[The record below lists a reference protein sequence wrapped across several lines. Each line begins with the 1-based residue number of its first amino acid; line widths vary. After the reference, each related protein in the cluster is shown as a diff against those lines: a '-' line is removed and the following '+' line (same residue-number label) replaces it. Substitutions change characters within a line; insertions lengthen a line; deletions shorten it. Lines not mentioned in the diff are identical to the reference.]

1 MRFSHQVVV
10 ITGAAR
16 GIGFATAQLF
26 AAEGARV
33 VLADRSDDCAA
44 AGETLLAQG
53 YSNVLAVRCDV
64 AVRKDVEALFHKIA
78 SVFGEVDI
86 LVNNAGITRDALF
99 HKLTEEQWDSVM
111 DVNLKSMLF
120 TTQAALGHMLKK
132 GKGAIVNL
140 ASVSG
145 QMGNVGQSN
154 YASSKAGVEAL
165 TRTLCLEY
173 AAKGIRINA
182 VAPGFTY
189 SEMTKAIPET
199 VVEAMLKKIPMRRG
213 AEPQEIARAILF
225 LASEDAS
232 FINGQTL
239 SVNGG
244 MFFS

>member
-1 MRFSHQVVV
+1 MEEGREYQTEAYAQEGVHHAQDDRPLKSVNSGAQHQRAEAVHGCFVPV
-10 ITGAAR
+10 IRAEAQAQPAQRPHQRVEGLGRCQIKQEKCPAAR
-16 GIGFATAQLF
+16 R
-26 AAEGARV
+26 GAHKP
-33 VLADRSDDCAA
+33 LPEAD
-44 AGETLLAQG
+44 GG
-53 YSNVLAVRCDV
+53 
-64 AVRKDVEALFHKIA
+64 
-78 SVFGEVDI
+78 
-86 LVNNAGITRDALF
+86 
-99 HKLTEEQWDSVM
+99 SVM
-111 DVNLKSMLF
+111 SVNLKSMLF

-154 YASSKAGVEAL
+154 YAASKAGVEAL

>member
-1 MRFSHQVVV
+1 MR
-10 ITGAAR
+10 
-16 GIGFATAQLF
+16 
-26 AAEGARV
+26 
-33 VLADRSDDCAA
+33 
-44 AGETLLAQG
+44 
-53 YSNVLAVRCDV
+53 N
-64 AVRKDVEALFHKIA
+64 DVEALFHKVA
-78 SVFGEVDI
+78 SVFGEVDV

-111 DVNLKSMLF
+111 SVNLKSMLF

-154 YASSKAGVEAL
+154 YAASKAGVEAL